1 MLDLNIANYAVGLGL
16 ALFLGG
22 LLLIQFMVSR
32 TAKLAEWPLINPA
45 ESFEVVDRKRRQ
57 HFVRNSAA
65 LMGRGEAE
73 NAGEPFRLM
82 TDAGEL
88 VVLPPS
94 MADEVRNNP
103 NLSFTSATAQD
114 FHAHIPGFEPFA
126 SNTSADELTQNVSR
140 KQLTKQLSAFLPLL
154 TPSFSSLMY
163 NLKEVCALPY
173 DVMVLTF
180 YPLFL
185 SLTADK
191 VTKPLSDEAT
201 FAIKKRFGTS
211 AGTI

>member
-1 MLDLNIANYAVGLGL
+1 MVLDLNIANYAVGLGL

-73 NAGEPFRLM
+73 N
-82 TDAGEL
+82 AGEL